1 MGVSS
6 IVTLGFSVSGGYQGG
21 NNKIATV
28 GYVAGAA
35 AAVTAEF
42 VCLGNA
48 SIATGEVS
56 AAIAFG
62 TSEVIVTIC

>member
-35 AAVTAEF
+35 AASITFICVQSS
-42 VCLGNA
+42 
-48 SIATGEVS
+48 SIATGTATAS
-56 AAIAFG
+56 AKVG
-62 TSEVIVTIC
+62 TATGSVYC